1 MLSSLINRLEAE
13 LPEAIRED
21 RGSKKERKKG
31 KNGRK
36 GGGKGCCVT
45 CARARARV

>member
-31 KNGRK
+31 KNGRTEGWRK
-36 GGGKGCCVT
+36 GLLRDM
-45 CARARARV
+45 CARV